1 MDQTRSAPSGA
12 SQPAVPIIS
21 PVPAEIA
28 DERTPLL
35 DDNNNNGKMPRPQG
49 STEEGSTEE
58 QTIVVDEVKGVRL
71 WLILFTC
78 WIGVFL
84 GAIDSTVIA
93 TLSAPISSEFRSMSL
108 LSWLATAYLIS
119 NAVSFWTLG
128 RRQIGIL
135 T

>member
-1 MDQTRSAPSGA
+1 MDQARSAPAGA
-12 SQPAVPIIS
+12 SHPVAPIIS
-21 PVPAEIA
+21 AAPAEVA

-35 DDNNNNGKMPRPQG
+35 ESSHNDNGKMPKPPSG
-49 STEEGSTEE
+49 TEE
-58 QTIVVDEVKGVRL
+58 QIIVVDEVKGLRL